1 MWHSSSSAGLPT
13 PSSAHGE
20 MVISQDESLIFTPGT
35 PSTAYLVTVTPERFV
50 PKSFPISNRVQL
62 TYNPTRTSKRWITD
76 YALRCKIAQIRALSC
91 VS

>member
-35 PSTAYLVTVTPERFV
+35 PSTAFLVTVTPERFV
-50 PKSFPISNRVQL
+50 PKSTFGA
-62 TYNPTRTSKRWITD
+62 RTSKRVITD
-76 YALRCKIAQIRALSC
+76 YALKSFTNWVWFPQLR
-91 VS
+91 